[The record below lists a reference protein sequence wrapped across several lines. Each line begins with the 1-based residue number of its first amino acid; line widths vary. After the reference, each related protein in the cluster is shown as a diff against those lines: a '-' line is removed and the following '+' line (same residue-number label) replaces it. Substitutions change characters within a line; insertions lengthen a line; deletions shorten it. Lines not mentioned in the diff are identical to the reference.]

1 MSKNGPQASMVAFL
15 DVIACGFGAVV
26 LLVLILPVGDF
37 TDDLDS
43 DGLNQYARAQSGLAN
58 QVDINNDAR
67 VEIAGLKVMLQASL
81 DQARLDT
88 DTEVSRS
95 EIESL
100 QRRISIMKSVITS
113 QRGILKDKMM
123 SVPIKTDRGLPSHFY
138 GIPVDSDYL
147 ALVID
152 TSGSMQKIRAKVLR
166 TLSDILKNYPDLKG
180 FQVLSDQGEFLLGN
194 EPGWISAEESRIDEV
209 IRRLRSWNPYSNS
222 SPIEGIEVAVRELYQ
237 PNLSLGIFVVGD
249 DYTGTSFDSFLRQIN
264 TITSPIGSTG
274 QLRIHALGF
283 HNDQYSQYPDRFGRL
298 MQVLTFNHGGAFM
311 YIGEDKPEP
320 IKISRGRTRP
330 SFEG

>member
-1 MSKNGPQASMVAFL
+1 MTKNGPQTSIVAFL

-26 LLVLILPVGDF
+26 LLVLILPVGEFTADF
-37 TDDLDS
+37 DSDDL
-43 DGLNQYARAQSGLAN
+43 NRFTRAQSDLVN
-58 QVDINNDAR
+58 QVDVNNEAL
-67 VEIAGLKVMLQASL
+67 VEIAGLEVMLQASL
-81 DQARLDT
+81 GEAQLEMG
-88 DTEVSRS
+88 TEIPPSQ
-95 EIESL
+95 IASL
-100 QRRISIMKSVITS
+100 ERRINVMKSVITS

-123 SVPIKTDRGLPSHFY
+123 SVATKTDRGLPSHFY

-152 TSGSMQKIRAKVLR
+152 TSGSMQKIRIKVLK
-166 TLSDILKNYPDLKG
+166 TISEILENYPDLKG
-180 FQVLSDQGEFLLGN
+180 FQVLSDQGEFLLSN
-194 EPGWISAEESRIDEV
+194 ELGWIPADEDSIDDI

-222 SPIEGIEVAVRELYQ
+222 SPVEGIEVAVRELYQ

-249 DYTGTSFDSFLRQIN
+249 DYTGTSFDSFLSQIN
-264 TITSPIGSTG
+264 AITSSIGSTG

-283 HNDQYSQYPDRFGRL
+283 HNEQYSQYPDRFGRL

-311 YIGEDKPEP
+311 YIGDDNAEP
-320 IKISRGRTRP
+320 VKISRGRTRP